1 MLLEAL
7 GVTKRFG
14 GARGAS
20 PLGTWAA
27 ERAVDAPRD
36 TAGHGGYVA

>member
-1 MLLEAL
+1 MAENLLDVS

-20 PLGTWAA
+20 RLGTCAVKRADKAA
-27 ERAVDAPRD
+27 SND
-36 TAGHGGYVA
+36 VADG